1 LRQKVSDY
9 IADSLVA
16 FGIGDVFTITGGG
29 AIHLNGAFL
38 LNHLIGFRFSPD
50 YI

>member
-29 AIHLNGAFL
+29 AIHLNDSFGHREGL
-38 LNHLIGFRFSPD
+38 RCLS
-50 YI
+50 